1 MLSFIDSIDERLGRF
16 GMDPMPSRAAR
27 TAYLVLTVMFWITV
41 VVGLVLVAHRLF
53 GLLQDSSRLTV
64 PASVSVTDVR
74 LPETLEVAG
83 PLPVNVDLVGPNL
96 LQRVVATVPVFV
108 WWALALVVLWLL
120 RKVARS
126 AAQGDPF
133 RASNVTRLRWLG
145 GLFLLGFPFATI
157 VAGYFTDLLFS
168 ADVWTGGPLPPGGIA
183 GGFQVVVSAPAIMAA
198 VSLFAL
204 AEVFAYGAR
213 LREDVDATI

>member
-1 MLSFIDSIDERLGRF
+1 MN
-16 GMDPMPSRAAR
+16 PMPSRAAR
-27 TAYLVLTVMFWITV
+27 TAHLVLTVIFWITV

-53 GLLQDSSRLTV
+53 GLLQDSGTLTL
-64 PASVSVTDVR
+64 PASVSVEDVQ
-74 LPETLEVAG
+74 LPETFEIAG
-83 PLPVNVDLVGPNL
+83 PLPVNVDVVDPSLT
-96 LQRVVATVPVFV
+96 QRVIATVPIAV

-126 AAQGDPF
+126 AARGDPF

-145 GLFLLGFPFATI
+145 ALFLLGFPAATTI
-157 VAGYFTDLLFS
+157 AGYFTDLLFS
-168 ADVWTGGPLPPGGIA
+168 ADVWTGGPLPAGGIET
-183 GGFQVVVSAPAIMAA
+183 GFQVAVSAPAIMAA
-198 VSLFAL
+198 VCLFAL